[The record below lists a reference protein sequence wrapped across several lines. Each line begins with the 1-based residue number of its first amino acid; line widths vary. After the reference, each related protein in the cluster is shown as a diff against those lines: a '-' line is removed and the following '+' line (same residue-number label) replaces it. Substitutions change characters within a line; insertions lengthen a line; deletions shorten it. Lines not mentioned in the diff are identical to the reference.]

1 MRRGFTLVEMLVALI
16 VVGLLGQGL
25 YRVLANQQR
34 LAVTQ
39 VEQAVLQSNVRVGSL
54 VLANELQELGGDATS
69 AADLEA
75 ANPTSVTYRAMRSMG
90 FACQVSPSVVKIRTT
105 PLYGIRLPVA
115 GQDSLLLFVE
125 GDPTI
130 SSDDRWR
137 AFPISSVTQ
146 GVTCGGVAA
155 ISLGTAL
162 DSASNADVLVE
173 APVRTFEIME
183 LGQMSQGGLNWL
195 GARSASAGQAL
206 EPVAGPLQAG
216 GLSFAYYDSL
226 GNVTATLARV
236 RSIQMTLRGRSDL
249 SVRAGG
255 TAATV
260 QPVQDSLV
268 RWVTLRNSPLP

>member
-1 MRRGFTLVEMLVALI
+1 MRRGFTLVEMLVAL
-16 VVGLLGQGL
+16 VVLGFLGQGL

-39 VEQAVLQSNVRVGSL
+39 VEQATLQANVRMGTL
-54 VLANELQELGGDATS
+54 VLANELEELGSDATT
-69 AADLEA
+69 ATDLKA
-75 ANPTSVTYRAMRSMG
+75 ANPTSVTYRAMRSIG
-90 FACQVSPSVVKIRTT
+90 FACQVTTSVVKLRAA

-125 GDPTI
+125 KDPTI
-130 SSDDRWR
+130 SADDRWR

-146 GVTCGGVAA
+146 GATCGGVAA
-155 ISLGTAL
+155 IALGTTL
-162 DSASNADVLVE
+162 DSASNVDVLVE

-183 LGQMSQGGLNWL
+183 LGQMSQSGLNWL
-195 GARSASAGQAL
+195 GARSVSAGQAL
-206 EPVAGPLQAG
+206 EPVAGPLQPS

>member
-1 MRRGFTLVEMLVALI
+1 
-16 VVGLLGQGL
+16 
-25 YRVLANQQR
+25 
-34 LAVTQ
+34 
-39 VEQAVLQSNVRVGSL
+39 
-54 VLANELQELGGDATS
+54 
-69 AADLEA
+69 
-75 ANPTSVTYRAMRSMG
+75 
-90 FACQVSPSVVKIRTT
+90 
-105 PLYGIRLPVA
+105 
-115 GQDSLLLFVE
+115 
-125 GDPTI
+125 
-130 SSDDRWR
+130 
-137 AFPISSVTQ
+137 
-146 GVTCGGVAA
+146 
-155 ISLGTAL
+155 
-162 DSASNADVLVE
+162 
-173 APVRTFEIME
+173 
-183 LGQMSQGGLNWL
+183 MSQGGLNWL